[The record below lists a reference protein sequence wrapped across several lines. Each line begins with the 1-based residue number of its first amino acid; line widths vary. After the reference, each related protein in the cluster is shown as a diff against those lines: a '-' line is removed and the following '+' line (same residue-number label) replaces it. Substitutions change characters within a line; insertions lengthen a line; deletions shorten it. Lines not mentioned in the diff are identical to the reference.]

1 MTEPRRGAARNADG
15 TPEELARLLK
25 AKARSAAIA
34 ALREGLEEIEG
45 RHGQHV
51 ADEVSGLVDVGAVF
65 DGLDDEAEA
74 RPDET
79 DDGPWELKSLSAR

>member
-1 MTEPRRGAARNADG
+1 MTEPRRGAARNSDG

-34 ALREGLEEIEG
+34 ALREGLEELAG
-45 RHGQHV
+45 RHGQQG
-51 ADEVSGLVDVGAVF
+51 ADEGAALVDVAAVF
-65 DGLDDEAEA
+65 AGLDDEAEA
-74 RPDET
+74 HRDET